1 MKNILKILVNIV
13 STIMI
18 IVVSPFKFL
27 DYLFERI
34 RYSEW
39 TYGFCGIFAIIM
51 ICKAMAG
58 KTISGA
64 TIGLAI
70 LLLLIITGALL
81 SVIQIF
87 CSMTEYVFY
96 PFVITYNYFIGKSFF
111 NKKNSSI
118 YTTNKE
124 KKYLLDYLIKKNKKP
139 KLYTFLKE
147 SN

>member
-1 MKNILKILVNIV
+1 MRNILKILVNIV

-27 DYLFERI
+27 DYLFEKI

-51 ICKAMAG
+51 TFEAMAG
-58 KTISGA
+58 KTLTGM
-64 TIGLAI
+64 TIGLGI
-70 LLLLIITGALL
+70 LLLFIIAGILL
-81 SVIQIF
+81 AVIQII